1 RDPKALNNVRSL
13 AEVKKGTPSFDWDGY
28 LAAVGAP
35 APKHYLVSTPGFM
48 TAMEQLIQ
56 KAPLEDWKT
65 YLRWWTL
72 HGHAALLSSAFVEE
86 NFDFFG
92 RTLSGSK
99 KLLPRWRRCVFIADR
114 DLGEALG
121 AAYVERAFPP
131 ESKKRVDQLVSD
143 LRASLA
149 ANIEGLDWMAPATK
163 KAAQEKLAAIL
174 QKIGYP

>member
-1 RDPKALNNVRSL
+1 RASMDNVTRRDPKAVNNVRRL
-13 AEVKKGTPSFDWDGY
+13 AEVKASTPSFDWDGY
-28 LAAVGAP
+28 FAALGAP
-35 APKHYLVSTPGFM
+35 TPKHYLVSMPGFM
-48 TAMEQLIQ
+48 TAMDELIRTASLQ
-56 KAPLEDWKT
+56 DWKA

-72 HGHAALLSSAFVEE
+72 HGEAPLLSSSFVDE

-99 KLLPRWRRCVFIADR
+99 KLLPRWRRCVNLADR

-131 ESKKRVDQLVSD
+131 ESKRRVDQLVSD

-149 ANIEGLDWMAPATK
+149 TGIQG
-163 KAAQEKLAAIL
+163 
-174 QKIGYP
+174 